1 MLTTILISLLGIV
14 CNHFKS
20 EILVMMSGL
29 AANITVYENHI
40 DNFSGS
46 RYEIF
51 SDENTENNNDHNNI
65 CCY

>member
-1 MLTTILISLLGIV
+1 
-14 CNHFKS
+14 
-20 EILVMMSGL
+20 MSGL